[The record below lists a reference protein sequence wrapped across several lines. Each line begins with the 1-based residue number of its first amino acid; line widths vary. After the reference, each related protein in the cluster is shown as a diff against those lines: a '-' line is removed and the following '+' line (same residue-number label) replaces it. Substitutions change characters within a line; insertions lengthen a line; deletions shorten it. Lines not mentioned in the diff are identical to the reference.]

1 MAEKFRHKSITT
13 RRQHN
18 TFFFPV
24 FFFLNAVEYTLIKV
38 KYIFF
43 LRETKIDVPKNEEIF
58 VKLRGLLPQV
68 KNIKKYKLHAIAFQ
82 IINSQQ
88 LSFPARWW
96 SSIKAKSSCQI
107 HMFNPWVRWA
117 SYSWSHCTYLFKLFN
132 LVLLKMSIWN
142 INSFIIVFFWYNLSE
157 TIDV

>member
-13 RRQHN
+13 RRQYN
-18 TFFFPV
+18 SFFFFFPLA
-24 FFFLNAVEYTLIKV
+24 FWNAVEYTLIKV

-96 SSIKAKSSCQI
+96 SSTKAKSSCQI
-107 HMFNPWVRWA
+107 HI
-117 SYSWSHCTYLFKLFN
+117 FN
-132 LVLLKMSIWN
+132 LWVGEHYSLDRIAHA
-142 INSFIIVFFWYNLSE
+142 FFFFL
-157 TIDV
+157 V